1 MKYTFEFNE
10 ISFNNGQ
17 KDLIINLQKEVELVA
32 TFLMSDVQ
40 GYPAY
45 AIEALENVLNGKSE
59 YEELNGNVC
68 GLEIR
73 KEKTTVYDNLA
84 DDGMGNWCEIETCEL
99 RELVDI
105 WINKLGEFRNQ
116 NPYG

>member
-1 MKYTFEFNE
+1 MKYNFEFSE
-10 ISFNNGQ
+10 INFNSGQ
-17 KDLIINLQKEVELVA
+17 KDLVIILEKEVELVA

-40 GYPAY
+40 GYPDY
-45 AIEALENVLNGKSE
+45 AMEALESVLNGQSE

-84 DDGMGNWCEIETCEL
+84 EDGMGNWCEIETREL
-99 RELVDI
+99 KELVDI
-105 WINKLGEFRNQ
+105 WTTKLAEFRKQ
-116 NPYG
+116 NHYG